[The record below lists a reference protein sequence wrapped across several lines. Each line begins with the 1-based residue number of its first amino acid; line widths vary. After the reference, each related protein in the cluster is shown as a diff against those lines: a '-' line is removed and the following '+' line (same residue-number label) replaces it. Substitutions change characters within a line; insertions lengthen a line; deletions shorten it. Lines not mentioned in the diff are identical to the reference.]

1 MVIYWFLKEN
11 MTLDDSET
19 LTKILYPDAS
29 YFHWTIR
36 VDIQNWPKS
45 MQKTDQE
52 IDKQVIKEDA
62 IEKILKRHL

>member
-1 MVIYWFLKEN
+1 

-36 VDIQNWPKS
+36 SSYTKTGREEYVE
-45 MQKTDQE
+45 TDQE
-52 IDKQVIKEDA
+52 FKQVIKEDA
-62 IEKILKRHL
+62 IEKDTEN

>member
-1 MVIYWFLKEN
+1 MVLKEN

-36 VDIQNWPKS
+36 SRYTKTGREEYVE
-45 MQKTDQE
+45 TDQE
-52 IDKQVIKEDA
+52 FKQVIKEDA
-62 IEKILKRHL
+62 IEKDIED